1 MKRTG
6 GLMRR
11 VHSWRNLLVAAARA
25 RRGKRKRPNV
35 AAFEF
40 DQEREL
46 LTLQRELRDGRYQPG
61 PFRTF
66 TIFEPKR
73 REISVAP
80 YRDRVVHHAVCNLL
94 TPLFEPTFVQE
105 SFACRVGKGTHA
117 AVALAERGLR
127 RYPFVLKADITR
139 FFPTIDHD
147 ILMRKLRR
155 KLKDAELLILL
166 QQLVRHPFPAQQ
178 PCPIFPGDHLFTRL
192 ERTCGLPIG
201 NQTSQF
207 FGNVM
212 LNALDHFVKEQLRV
226 PGYVR
231 YVDDFLVLG
240 RSAAE
245 LHEVREA
252 IADFLRAD
260 RLRLNPHK
268 TVVSRSVDGVRFLG
282 YRLTP
287 RGRSLPRQTRVRF
300 RHRLRRWQR
309 AYARGA
315 MTQAQ
320 IGQRLA
326 GWLGHARQAQCEPW
340 LSRLLDAHPFERVSG
355 PSCLQFRNP
364 EAIRAE
370 NSQ

>member
-1 MKRTG
+1 
-6 GLMRR
+6 MRR
-11 VHSWRNLLVAAARA
+11 VSAWRNLLVAAARA

-40 DQEREL
+40 NQEGEL
-46 LTLQRELRDGRYQPG
+46 LTLQRELQAGRYQPG

-66 TIFEPKR
+66 TLFEPKR

-94 TPLFEPTFVQE
+94 TPLFEPTFVHE

-117 AVALAERGLR
+117 AVDLAERELR
-127 RYPFVLKADITR
+127 RFPFVLKADIAR

-147 ILMRKLRR
+147 ILLSKLRR
-155 KLKDAELLILL
+155 KLKDPELLNLL
-166 QQLVRHPFPAQQ
+166 ELLVRHPFPAQQ
-178 PCPIFPGDHLFTRL
+178 PGPIFPGDHLFTRL

-212 LNALDHFVKEQLRV
+212 LNALDHFVKEQLRAC
-226 PGYVR
+226 GYVR
-231 YVDDFLVLG
+231 YVDDFLVFG
-240 RSAAE
+240 HSAVE
-245 LHEVREA
+245 LHAMCEA
-252 IADFLRAD
+252 IRDFLRVE
-260 RLRLNPHK
+260 RLRLNPQK

-287 RGRSLPRQTRVRF
+287 RGRSLPRETRVRF
-300 RHRLRRWQR
+300 RRRLRRWQQ

-326 GWLGHARQAQCEPW
+326 GWLGHAQHAQCEPW
-340 LSRLLDAHPFERVSG
+340 LSRLLDTHPFERHWG
-355 PSCLQFRNP
+355 TAALPANP
-364 EAIRAE
+364 ADFEQAE
-370 NSQ
+370 PETPD